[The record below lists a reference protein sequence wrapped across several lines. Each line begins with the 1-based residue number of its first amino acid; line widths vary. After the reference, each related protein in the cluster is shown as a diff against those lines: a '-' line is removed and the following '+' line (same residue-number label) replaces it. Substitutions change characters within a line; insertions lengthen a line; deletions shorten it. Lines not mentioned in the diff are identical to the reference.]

1 MEYIGLVGRDTTSGD
16 GICAHGAELL
26 FDTVMCSIIILRRP
40 GHAWPLLIAA
50 NRDEMLDRPWD
61 PPGRHWPDRPEVV
74 AGRDRLA
81 GGSWLGRNDHGVI
94 AAALN
99 REGSLGPSEDKR
111 SRGEL
116 VLEALDHA
124 DAAAAAEALS
134 AVAPDAYRSFN
145 LVIADNRDAF
155 LVANRARTGLV
166 GCDEI
171 PPGLWMLTSL
181 ELNDRS
187 NARIATHLPRFQAAD
202 IPDPDSGDWS
212 AWTTLLK
219 GRDHDPTTG
228 PSGAICIASDWG
240 FGTVCS
246 SLIALPSPEAEESR
260 EIFLFAPGRPDEHE
274 YRPVEA

>member
-1 MEYIGLVGRDTTSGD
+1 MSLFHSRLAGRCRRLFMEYIGLVGRDTTSGD

-187 NARIATHLPRFQAAD
+187 NARIATHRGSRRRTFRIPTRAIGRPGPLFSRAA
-202 IPDPDSGDWS
+202 
-212 AWTTLLK
+212 TTTRR
-219 GRDHDPTTG
+219 RDRAA
-228 PSGAICIASDWG
+228 PS
-240 FGTVCS
+240 
-246 SLIALPSPEAEESR
+246 ALPPIGAS
-260 EIFLFAPGRPDEHE
+260 GRSAA
-274 YRPVEA
+274 R